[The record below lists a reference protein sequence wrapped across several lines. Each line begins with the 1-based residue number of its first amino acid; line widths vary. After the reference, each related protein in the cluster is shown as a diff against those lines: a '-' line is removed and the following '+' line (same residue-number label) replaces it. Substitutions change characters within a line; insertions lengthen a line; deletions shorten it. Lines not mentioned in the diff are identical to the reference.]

1 MRSNNARSVWSQTI
15 TVGRPF
21 RNAETV
27 YKMVGDANR
36 SDGKLN
42 LFTASATYAG
52 SPTRYHTVVAP

>member
-1 MRSNNARSVWSQTI
+1 MRSNNARTVWSQSI

-36 SDGKLN
+36 ADGRLN
-42 LFTASATYAG
+42 LFTASATYASG
-52 SPTRYHTVVAP
+52 PTWYHTVVAP